1 MTHII
6 IPKSMF
12 STNLKLPYII
22 KYPSN
27 KIKIGIFG
35 DSMVELAETAMNT
48 EILGCG
54 EANNISDD
62 PSKRPF
68 SHEKS
73 WLYYLSMIGNFEVHS
88 YGISGAGEEDIAY
101 VFNQR
106 RIEYD
111 LNIIHHTNFNRP
123 NIGLKKT
130 KDKLIRKFFERIKKP
145 DCINISCQ
153 EEANK
158 ILKMDFIND
167 VPFSNPVKNLGG
179 VDIFKSD
186 PLDLE
191 IGFNHMSN
199 RGNLILALKVLDLVK
214 DKIGT

>member
-6 IPKSMF
+6 IPKSLF
-12 STNLKLPYII
+12 STNVKLPYII

-27 KIKIGIFG
+27 KIKIGMFG

-62 PSKRPF
+62 PAKRPF

-101 VFNQR
+101 LFNQR
-106 RIEYD
+106 TIEYD
-111 LNIIHHTNFNRP
+111 LNIIHHTNFNRS

-158 ILKMDFIND
+158 ILKMDLIND
-167 VPFSNPVKNLGG
+167 VPFSNPVVNT
-179 VDIFKSD
+179 SWASAD

-214 DKIGT
+214 DKIGI

>member
-6 IPKSMF
+6 IPKSLF
-12 STNLKLPYII
+12 STNVKLPYII

-27 KIKIGIFG
+27 KIKIGMFG

-62 PSKRPF
+62 PAKRPF

-101 VFNQR
+101 LFNQR
-106 RIEYD
+106 TIEYD
-111 LNIIHHTNFNRP
+111 LNIIHHTNFNRS

-130 KDKLIRKFFERIKKP
+130 KDKFIRKFFERIKKP

-158 ILKMDFIND
+158 ILKMDLIND
-167 VPFSNPVKNLGG
+167 VPFSNPVVNT
-179 VDIFKSD
+179 SWASAD

-214 DKIGT
+214 DKIGI